1 MRRLVTALSIMLL
14 ALATPAT
21 AQQVTLDAV
30 KVGDTTVVHSLR
42 LRDGSTIVGR
52 IVSVT
57 ADSVRVELRAGNLSL
72 ARTDVT
78 EVHESS
84 RSRMRNGVYWF
95 DNPHATRLLFSP
107 TAFPLEQGTGY
118 FSDIYLFLAGAQWGI
133 TNRFSLGGGLSLFPT
148 SNFSDNMFYLT
159 PKVTVVDAPQLKM
172 SLGGFLGWVGAAAD
186 EGESGSL
193 GLLYGVAS
201 TGTRDNNLSLGLGW
215 GYYGGNIADIPVI
228 MLGGQRRISR
238 RMSLISENW
247 FVHDAGDTNGAISYG
262 LRFLG
267 ERMSVDLAFINA
279 LGKDMIFPGV
289 PFVGFAVKF

>member
-1 MRRLVTALSIMLL
+1 MRRLVTTVAMAMLWS
-14 ALATPAT
+14 ASPVG
-21 AQQVTLDAV
+21 AQRMTLESV
-30 KVGDTTVVHSLR
+30 KTSDTTVVHSLR

-57 ADSVRVELRAGNLSL
+57 ADSARVQLRAGTLSL
-72 ARTDVT
+72 ARVDILEVT
-78 EVHESS
+78 ESS
-84 RSRMRNGVYWF
+84 TSRMRNGVYWF

-118 FSDIYLFLAGAQWGI
+118 FSDIYLFLAGAQWGV
-133 TNRFSLGGGLSLFPT
+133 TNRVSIGGGLSLFPT
-148 SNFSDNMFYLT
+148 EDFSDNMFYLT
-159 PKVTVVDAPQLKM
+159 PKVTVVDAPRVKM

-201 TGTRDNNLSLGLGW
+201 TGTRDSNLSLGLGW
-215 GYYGGNIADIPVI
+215 GYYGGDIADIPVI
-228 MLGGQRRISR
+228 MLGGQGRISR
-238 RMSLISENW
+238 RLSVISENW
-247 FVHDAGDTNGAISYG
+247 FVHDAGDTDGVISYG